1 MVSRDYGPGGLDRIG
16 RTKMVDLKGTNAPI
30 SNPLAL
36 RLDAV
41 SSKKGKGPPQAEV
54 KRADEAVR
62 VDVDPRTEKLA
73 KASPPPEQAQEK
85 PAITEQA
92 ARLLAL
98 DVRQKLKD
106 NNLSFSGDPEKSIL
120 SLFS

>member
-1 MVSRDYGPGGLDRIG
+1 MA
-16 RTKMVDLKGTNAPI
+16 DLKVTNALI
-30 SNPLAL
+30 GNPLDL

-41 SSKKGKGPPQAEV
+41 SSKKGEGPPQAEV

-73 KASPPPEQAQEK
+73 EASPPPEQAQKE
-85 PAITEQA
+85 PAMTEQA

-106 NNLSFSGDPEKSIL
+106 NNLSFAGEPEKSIL
-120 SLFS
+120 NLFA

>member
-1 MVSRDYGPGGLDRIG
+1 MDRIG

-73 KASPPPEQAQEK
+73 EASPPPEQAQEK

-106 NNLSFSGDPEKSIL
+106 NNLSFAGEPEKSIL
-120 SLFS
+120 SLFG

>member
-1 MVSRDYGPGGLDRIG
+1 MA
-16 RTKMVDLKGTNAPI
+16 DLKVTNAPV
-30 SNPLAL
+30 SDRHAL
-36 RLDAV
+36 QKVPV
-41 SSKKGKGPPQAEV
+41 SGKKDEGPPQDEV
-54 KRADEAVR
+54 KQADEAVR

-73 KASPPPEQAQEK
+73 EASPPPEQAQEK

-106 NNLSFSGDPEKSIL
+106 NNLSFAGEQEKSIL
-120 SLFS
+120 SLFG

>member
-1 MVSRDYGPGGLDRIG
+1 
-16 RTKMVDLKGTNAPI
+16 MVDLKGTNALN
-30 SNPLAL
+30 SNPLAP
-36 RLDAV
+36 RLDPA
-41 SSKKGKGPPQAEV
+41 SSKKGEGPPQAEV

-73 KASPPPEQAQEK
+73 EASPPSEQAPEK

-106 NNLSFSGDPEKSIL
+106 NNLSFAGKPAEAPQAEMEKFL
-120 SLFS
+120 TDD

>member
-1 MVSRDYGPGGLDRIG
+1 
-16 RTKMVDLKGTNAPI
+16 MVDLKGTNALN

-36 RLDAV
+36 QKVAV
-41 SSKKGKGPPQAEV
+41 SGKKGEGPPHAEV

-73 KASPPPEQAQEK
+73 EASPPPEQAQEK

-106 NNLSFSGDPEKSIL
+106 NNLSFAGEPEKTIL
-120 SLFS
+120 SLFG

>member
-1 MVSRDYGPGGLDRIG
+1 
-16 RTKMVDLKGTNAPI
+16 MVDLKGTNALN
-30 SNPLAL
+30 SNPLAP
-36 RLDAV
+36 RLDSV

-73 KASPPPEQAQEK
+73 AASPPPKQAQEK

-106 NNLSFSGDPEKSIL
+106 NNLSFTGEPEKSIL
-120 SLFS
+120 NLFG

>member
-1 MVSRDYGPGGLDRIG
+1 
-16 RTKMVDLKGTNAPI
+16 MVDLKVTNALN

-41 SSKKGKGPPQAEV
+41 SRKKGEDPPQAEV

-73 KASPPPEQAQEK
+73 EASPPPEQAQEK

>member
-1 MVSRDYGPGGLDRIG
+1 
-16 RTKMVDLKGTNAPI
+16 MVDLKGTNALN
-30 SNPLAL
+30 SNPLDL
-36 RLDAV
+36 QKVAV
-41 SSKKGKGPPQAEV
+41 PGKKGEGPPQAEV

-73 KASPPPEQAQEK
+73 EASPPSEQAQEK

-106 NNLSFSGDPEKSIL
+106 NNLSFAGEPEKTIL
-120 SLFS
+120 SLFG